1 MKKGFTN
8 VKENFFN
15 TEQGVLMLEFAEG
28 LYLLFIAVSFSAKAV
43 YFDMH
48 FEEWMVISIVL
59 AGLVNRDKVRRKHDE
74 MVSSIYGKMDGI
86 TVKFDHLFIQLLLL
100 VGLMVYMF
108 CGAETTVRVVFVSIA
123 AYYTVITFV
132 RILMF
137 RHYDRK
143 GVE

>member
-15 TEQGVLMLEFAEG
+15 TEQGVLMLDLAEA
-28 LYLLFIAVSFSAKAV
+28 LYLLFVAVSFSVKAG

-48 FEEWMVISIVL
+48 IERWLTISIVL

-74 MVSSIYGKMDGI
+74 MVSFIYGKMDGI

-123 AYYTVITFV
+123 AYYTVITFA